1 MAKFTE
7 FVLEHATPV
16 WFADVGCA
24 ANCGQVSRVREC
36 SAGLLMELPGRCCR
50 LVYVANAVS
59 GKVMRGLG
67 SMPWKPDETLPEII
81 AGQIIVFVRPV

>member
-1 MAKFTE
+1 
-7 FVLEHATPV
+7 
-16 WFADVGCA
+16 
-24 ANCGQVSRVREC
+24 
-36 SAGLLMELPGRCCR
+36 MELPGRCCR

-67 SMPWKPDETLPEII
+67 PMPWKPDETLPEII